1 MIFKFSVKSKKIEM
15 DFQSQGLYQR
25 LSTKTDTTNTM
36 TTTAMTL
43 TELRMK
49 NNTPSR
55 FLKQD
60 DIELIVSLF
69 ENASS
74 HAEFEAEL
82 RKKFEKKCDICE
94 LERDLETGECD
105 CRIVECAACGE
116 KHPKYELN
124 LVEGVFGLRCDECD
138 PTQHTSCYECGECL
152 DDPSS
157 HIFCFA
163 KEGEEDRTLC
173 CECGQ
178 DLHKEYKSEGW
189 TRDDESMLGSDDEE
203 DEDEDEEEEEEDSE
217 EEEDEDCRGYKGCF
231 NKLTTK
237 EERGAK
243 MCESC
248 TNIWKG
254 FEKDGVACGLRSDL
268 GEAIYAARNA
278 ELEDLIISVAAKLQ
292 QKGFDAGKHDRPWCE
307 EAEKQHRAFFPF
319 TPFEAKKE
327 IYEKFC
333 EDLKKLEDE
342 EKEDSD
348 DDEDR
353 YVCGVCGKTEPKDVE
368 WDIGAMED
376 FRGDVIC
383 PDCDDEEELN
393 SEDDDYEDK
402 MEGKWKCRRCG
413 ENKASSVVGDDGD
426 CLNYCRECLGDDE
439 EKDELCSAID
449 ASGNALW

>member
-15 DFQSQGLYQR
+15 DFQSQGLYQ
-25 LSTKTDTTNTM
+25 LNQTKTDTTNTM
-36 TTTAMTL
+36 TTL

-60 DIELIVSLF
+60 DIELIVFLF
-69 ENASS
+69 ENSKKYGS
-74 HAEFEAEL
+74 DFEAEL
-82 RKKFEKKCDICE
+82 RKQFEKECDICE

-105 CRIVECAACGE
+105 CRIVECYGCGE

-124 LVEGVFGLRCDECD
+124 LVEGEGGLVCDECD

-157 HIFCFA
+157 HIFCFE

-178 DLHKEYKSEGW
+178 DFHKEYKSEGW

-203 DEDEDEEEEEEDSE
+203 DEDEEEEDSEDE
-217 EEEDEDCRGYKGCF
+217 EEEDEDCRGYKGCG

-254 FEKDGVACGLRSDL
+254 FEKDGVPCGLRSDL
-268 GEAIYAARNA
+268 GAAIYAARNA
-278 ELEDLIISVAAKLQ
+278 SADGETN
-292 QKGFDAGKHDRPWCE
+292 WNE
-307 EAEKQHRAFFPF
+307 E
-319 TPFEAKKE
+319 
-327 IYEKFC
+327 
-333 EDLKKLEDE
+333 
-342 EKEDSD
+342 
-348 DDEDR
+348 
-353 YVCGVCGKTEPKDVE
+353 
-368 WDIGAMED
+368 
-376 FRGDVIC
+376 
-383 PDCDDEEELN
+383 
-393 SEDDDYEDK
+393 
-402 MEGKWKCRRCG
+402 G
-413 ENKASSVVGDDGD
+413 E
-426 CLNYCRECLGDDE
+426 
-439 EKDELCSAID
+439 DELCSAID

>member
-1 MIFKFSVKSKKIEM
+1 M

-124 LVEGVFGLRCDECD
+124 LVEGVCGLRCDECD
-138 PTQHTSCYECGECL
+138 PTRSTSCYECGECL

-178 DLHKEYKSEGW
+178 DFHKEYKGEGW

-203 DEDEDEEEEEEDSE
+203 DEDEEEEDSEEEEDEEDSE

-254 FEKDGVACGLRSDL
+254 FEKDGVPAALRSDL

-368 WDIGAMED
+368 WDVGAMED

-383 PDCDDEEELN
+383 PDC
-393 SEDDDYEDK
+393 
-402 MEGKWKCRRCG
+402 
-413 ENKASSVVGDDGD
+413 V
-426 CLNYCRECLGDDE
+426 GDDE